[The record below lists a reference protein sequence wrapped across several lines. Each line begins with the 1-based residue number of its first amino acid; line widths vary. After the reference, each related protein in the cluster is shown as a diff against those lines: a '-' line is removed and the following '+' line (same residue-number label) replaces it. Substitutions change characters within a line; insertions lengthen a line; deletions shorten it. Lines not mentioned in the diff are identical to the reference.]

1 MMKLKRPVAALL
13 AAVLLLGLLTGCHRE
28 NGVSFRVAMGSV
40 PATLDPALAATDEE
54 KTVVSHLFENLMKLQ
69 SDGNGGTTAVNG
81 VARSYQ
87 CDTTAEGQETYTF
100 KLRSSAAWSDG
111 TKVTAQDFVYAWKR
125 LVDPATGS
133 KNARIL
139 DMVAGYSAARTGED
153 ALQVSAPDDETFVVV
168 LSGRCPYFIDS
179 VCTAAA
185 TLPVQSAA
193 AAQENWSMS
202 PDTLVTNG
210 PYTVA
215 SWENDT
221 MLLQQTDGYHDARRL
236 GPESISFRF
245 TADAKTANSLF
256 EKGDADFVLGLTD
269 EAVAKKM
276 DSWMPDYYPETS
288 VVLLNQLSDLT
299 SNENVR
305 RAMGLVIDR
314 NAIAELLGSRTH
326 LAAEGLVTWG
336 IRSTTGGQ
344 FRDFGSAVDN
354 DSENYEKNCQTAQ
367 ELMEEAGYTA
377 TKLKSLTPVIML
389 YESDGTADS
398 LALLLQKT
406 WKEKLG
412 LSVTLKGVSSE
423 EITQALER
431 GEYTLAAL
439 RVTSDRNDAT
449 GFLNRWRMGEE
460 DNYANFTSSAYDML
474 LRVAAVSASQE
485 ARDAYLED
493 AERLLI
499 EKGNVIPM
507 YCSTRSWSLSESLP
521 ECLATAW
528 AGTSSPVCIRRVSK
542 SIMRSSG
549 TKALCRF

>member
-69 SDGNGGTTAVNG
+69 SDRNGGTTAVNG

-215 SWENDT
+215 SWKNDT
-221 MLLQQTDGYHDARRL
+221 MLLQQTDGYYDARRL

-389 YESDGTADS
+389 YESDGTANS

-507 YCSTRSWSLSESLP
+507 YCSTRSWSLSESFTGVFGDGLGRYFFTGVHK
-521 ECLATAW
+521 A
-528 AGTSSPVCIRRVSK
+528 SK
-542 SIMRSSG
+542 
-549 TKALCRF
+549 

>member
-28 NGVSFRVAMGSV
+28 DGVSFRVAMGSV

-507 YCSTRSWSLSESLP
+507 YCSTRSWSLSESFTGVFGDGLGRYFFTGVHK
-521 ECLATAW
+521 A
-528 AGTSSPVCIRRVSK
+528 SK
-542 SIMRSSG
+542 
-549 TKALCRF
+549 

>member
-13 AAVLLLGLLTGCHRE
+13 AAVLLLGLLSGCHRE

-69 SDGNGGTTAVNG
+69 SDGSGGTTAVNG

-125 LVDPATGS
+125 LVDPLTGS

-153 ALQVSAPDDETFVVV
+153 ALQVSAPDDETFVVA

-185 TLPVQSAA
+185 TMPVQSAA
-193 AAQENWSMS
+193 AARENWSMS

-269 EAVAKKM
+269 EAVAKKI

-377 TKLKSLTPVIML
+377 AKLKSLTPVIML

-507 YCSTRSWSLSESLP
+507 YCSTRSWSLSESFTGVFGDGLGRYFFTGVHK
-521 ECLATAW
+521 A
-528 AGTSSPVCIRRVSK
+528 SK
-542 SIMRSSG
+542 
-549 TKALCRF
+549 

>member
-100 KLRSSAAWSDG
+100 KLRSSAVWSDG

-139 DMVAGYSAARTGED
+139 DMVAGYSTARTGED

-185 TLPVQSAA
+185 TMPVQSAA

-221 MLLQQTDGYHDARRL
+221 MLLQQTDGYYDARRL

-367 ELMEEAGYTA
+367 ELMKEAGYTA

-507 YCSTRSWSLSESLP
+507 YCSTRSWSLSESFTGVFGDGLGRYFFTGVHK
-521 ECLATAW
+521 A
-528 AGTSSPVCIRRVSK
+528 SK
-542 SIMRSSG
+542 
-549 TKALCRF
+549 

>member
-13 AAVLLLGLLTGCHRE
+13 AAVLLLGLLTGCYRE

-221 MLLQQTDGYHDARRL
+221 MLLQQTDGYYDARRL

-367 ELMEEAGYTA
+367 ELMKEAGYTA
-377 TKLKSLTPVIML
+377 TKLTSLAPVIML
-389 YESDGTADS
+389 YESDGTTDS

-474 LRVAAVSASQE
+474 LRVAAVSTSQE

-507 YCSTRSWSLSESLP
+507 YCSTRSWSLSDSFTGVFGDGLGRYFFTGVHK
-521 ECLATAW
+521 A
-528 AGTSSPVCIRRVSK
+528 SK
-542 SIMRSSG
+542 
-549 TKALCRF
+549 

>member
-13 AAVLLLGLLTGCHRE
+13 AAVLLLGLLSGCHRE

-69 SDGNGGTTAVNG
+69 SDGSGGTTAVNG

-153 ALQVSAPDDETFVVV
+153 ALQVSTPDDETFVVA

-185 TLPVQSAA
+185 TMPVQSAA

-269 EAVAKKM
+269 EAVAKKI

-367 ELMEEAGYTA
+367 ELMKEAGYTA

-507 YCSTRSWSLSESLP
+507 YCSTRSWSLSESFTGVFGDGLGRYFFTGVHK
-521 ECLATAW
+521 A
-528 AGTSSPVCIRRVSK
+528 SK
-542 SIMRSSG
+542 
-549 TKALCRF
+549 

>member
-13 AAVLLLGLLTGCHRE
+13 AAVLLLGLLSGCHRE

-69 SDGNGGTTAVNG
+69 SDGSGGTTAVNG

-153 ALQVSAPDDETFVVV
+153 ALQVSAPDDETFVVA

-185 TLPVQSAA
+185 TMPVQSAA

-269 EAVAKKM
+269 EAVAKKI

-367 ELMEEAGYTA
+367 ELMKEAGYTA
-377 TKLKSLTPVIML
+377 TKMKSLTPVIML

-507 YCSTRSWSLSESLP
+507 YCSTRSWSLSESFTGVFGDGLGRYFFTGVHK
-521 ECLATAW
+521 A
-528 AGTSSPVCIRRVSK
+528 SK
-542 SIMRSSG
+542 
-549 TKALCRF
+549 

>member
-221 MLLQQTDGYHDARRL
+221 MLLQQTDGYYDARRL

-336 IRSTTGGQ
+336 IRSTSGGQ

-367 ELMEEAGYTA
+367 ELMKEAGYTA

-507 YCSTRSWSLSESLP
+507 YCSTRSWSLSESFTGVFGDGLGRYFFTGVHK
-521 ECLATAW
+521 A
-528 AGTSSPVCIRRVSK
+528 SK
-542 SIMRSSG
+542 
-549 TKALCRF
+549 

>member
-153 ALQVSAPDDETFVVV
+153 ALQVSAPDDETFVVA

-185 TLPVQSAA
+185 TMPVQSAA

-507 YCSTRSWSLSESLP
+507 YCSTRSWSLSESFTGVFGDGLGRYFFTGVHK
-521 ECLATAW
+521 A
-528 AGTSSPVCIRRVSK
+528 SK
-542 SIMRSSG
+542 
-549 TKALCRF
+549 

>member
-221 MLLQQTDGYHDARRL
+221 MLLQQTDGYYDARRL

-367 ELMEEAGYTA
+367 ELMKEAGYTA

-507 YCSTRSWSLSESLP
+507 YCSTRSWSLSESFTGVFGDGLGRYFFTGVHK
-521 ECLATAW
+521 A
-528 AGTSSPVCIRRVSK
+528 SK
-542 SIMRSSG
+542 
-549 TKALCRF
+549 

>member
-13 AAVLLLGLLTGCHRE
+13 AAVLLLGLLSGCHRE

-69 SDGNGGTTAVNG
+69 SDGSGGTTAVNG

-100 KLRSSAAWSDG
+100 KLHSSAAWSDG

-153 ALQVSAPDDETFVVV
+153 ALQVSAPDDETFVVA

-185 TLPVQSAA
+185 TMPVQSAA

-269 EAVAKKM
+269 EAVAKKI

-367 ELMEEAGYTA
+367 ELMKEAGYTA
-377 TKLKSLTPVIML
+377 AKLKSLTPVIML

-507 YCSTRSWSLSESLP
+507 YCSTRSWSLSESFTGVFGDGLGRYFFTGVHK
-521 ECLATAW
+521 A
-528 AGTSSPVCIRRVSK
+528 SK
-542 SIMRSSG
+542 
-549 TKALCRF
+549 

>member
-13 AAVLLLGLLTGCHRE
+13 AAVLLLGLLSGCHRE

-69 SDGNGGTTAVNG
+69 SDGSGGTTAVNG

-125 LVDPATGS
+125 LVDPLTGS

-153 ALQVSAPDDETFVVV
+153 ALQVSAPDDETFVVA

-185 TLPVQSAA
+185 TMPVQSAA
-193 AAQENWSMS
+193 AARENWSMS
-202 PDTLVTNG
+202 LDTLVTNG

-269 EAVAKKM
+269 EAVAKKI

-367 ELMEEAGYTA
+367 ELMKEAGYTA

-507 YCSTRSWSLSESLP
+507 YCSTRSWSLSESFTGVFGDGLGRYFFTGVHK
-521 ECLATAW
+521 A
-528 AGTSSPVCIRRVSK
+528 SK
-542 SIMRSSG
+542 
-549 TKALCRF
+549 

>member
-13 AAVLLLGLLTGCHRE
+13 AAVLLLGLLSGCHRE

-69 SDGNGGTTAVNG
+69 SDGSGGTTAVNG

-153 ALQVSAPDDETFVVV
+153 ALQVSAPDDETFVVA

-221 MLLQQTDGYHDARRL
+221 MLLQQTDGYYDARRL
-236 GPESISFRF
+236 GPMSISFRF

-367 ELMEEAGYTA
+367 KLMEEAGYTA

-507 YCSTRSWSLSESLP
+507 YCSTRSWSLSESFTGVFGDGLGRYFFTGVHK
-521 ECLATAW
+521 A
-528 AGTSSPVCIRRVSK
+528 SK
-542 SIMRSSG
+542 
-549 TKALCRF
+549 

>member
-13 AAVLLLGLLTGCHRE
+13 AAVLLLGLLSGCHRE

-69 SDGNGGTTAVNG
+69 SDGSGGTTAVNG

-133 KNARIL
+133 KNDRIL

-153 ALQVSAPDDETFVVV
+153 ALQVSAPDDETFVVA

-185 TLPVQSAA
+185 TMPVQSAA

-269 EAVAKKM
+269 EAVAKKI

-367 ELMEEAGYTA
+367 ELMKEAGYTA

-507 YCSTRSWSLSESLP
+507 YCSTRSWSLSESFTGVFGDGLGRYFFTGVHK
-521 ECLATAW
+521 A
-528 AGTSSPVCIRRVSK
+528 SK
-542 SIMRSSG
+542 
-549 TKALCRF
+549 

>member
-153 ALQVSAPDDETFVVV
+153 ALQVSAPDDETFVVA

-185 TLPVQSAA
+185 TMPVQSAA

-354 DSENYEKNCQTAQ
+354 DSENYEKNCQTAR

-507 YCSTRSWSLSESLP
+507 YCSTRSWSLSESFTGVFGDGLGRYFFTGVHK
-521 ECLATAW
+521 A
-528 AGTSSPVCIRRVSK
+528 SK
-542 SIMRSSG
+542 
-549 TKALCRF
+549 

>member
-139 DMVAGYSAARTGED
+139 DMVAGYSTARTGED

-185 TLPVQSAA
+185 TMPVQSAA

-215 SWENDT
+215 SWKNDT
-221 MLLQQTDGYHDARRL
+221 MLLQQTDGYYDARRL

-507 YCSTRSWSLSESLP
+507 YCSTRSWSLSESFTGVFGDGLGRYFFTGVHK
-521 ECLATAW
+521 A
-528 AGTSSPVCIRRVSK
+528 SK
-542 SIMRSSG
+542 
-549 TKALCRF
+549 

>member
-153 ALQVSAPDDETFVVV
+153 ALQVSAPDDETFVAV

-221 MLLQQTDGYHDARRL
+221 MLLQQTDGYYDARRL

-507 YCSTRSWSLSESLP
+507 YCSTRSWSLSESFTGVFGDGLGRYFFTGVHK
-521 ECLATAW
+521 A
-528 AGTSSPVCIRRVSK
+528 SK
-542 SIMRSSG
+542 
-549 TKALCRF
+549 